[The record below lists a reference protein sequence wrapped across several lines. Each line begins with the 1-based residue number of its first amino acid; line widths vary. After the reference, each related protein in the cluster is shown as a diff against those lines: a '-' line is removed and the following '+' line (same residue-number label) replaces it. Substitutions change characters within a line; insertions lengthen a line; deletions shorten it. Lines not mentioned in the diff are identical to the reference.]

1 MTSPLPGDPHLAPM
15 RPASDASDAV
25 RAAAGRVMLVS
36 TNADRAGAPL
46 HVRALALGLLE
57 RGWTVGVVFGE
68 EGPVEADLRARGVDC
83 HVLPNLRSDMRFW
96 RDRRSVAGLVGLLQA
111 FAPDLVHAHSAKAG
125 MVARLAAARLGVPCV
140 YTVHGWGFGPG
151 RARLQAAVLSVVERA
166 LVRLTAR
173 YIAVSRADERL
184 GRERL
189 RLPGDAI
196 TTVHNGVEDT
206 PHRARP
212 EVSRV
217 IAMVARAHRQKD
229 HATLL
234 RATEGLDCEVWLA
247 GGGTDAEAFRSAL
260 EPAGP
265 DPVRRVRW
273 LGARSDI
280 AELLAG
286 ASVFVLSSR
295 YEGLPLSIIE
305 AMRAGLPVVASDVGG
320 VGELVRP
327 DANGALFESGDAA
340 ALRARL
346 KALLDD
352 PDRRARLGAAA
363 RADDEAGYTVEA
375 MMRSTLEVYRGAM
388 RGAAARRRTLNG
400 ALEPSAS
407 PRS

>member
-1 MTSPLPGDPHLAPM
+1 MTSPMSDDP
-15 RPASDASDAV
+15 SDPRGAV
-25 RAAAGRVMLVS
+25 AGRVMLVS

-57 RGWTVGVVFGE
+57 RGWTVAAVFGE
-68 EGPVEADLRARGVDC
+68 TGPVEADLRAQGVSC
-83 HVLPNLRSDMRFW
+83 HVLPDLRSDMRFW
-96 RDRRSVAGLVGLLQA
+96 RDRRTVAALAERLRA

-125 MVARLAAARLGVPCV
+125 MVARLASARIGVPCV

-151 RARLQAAVLSVVERA
+151 RAPLQAAVLSVVERA
-166 LVRLTAR
+166 LLGLTSR
-173 YIAVSRADERL
+173 HIAVSRADERL

-189 RLPGDAI
+189 GLRGDAI
-196 TTVHNGVEDT
+196 TTIHNGVEDT

-212 EVSRV
+212 EASRV

-247 GGGTDAEAFRSAL
+247 GGGTDTDAFRRAL

-286 ASVFVLSSR
+286 AGVFVLSSR

-327 DANGALFESGDAA
+327 DVNGALFEAGDAA
-340 ALRARL
+340 ALRTRL
-346 KALLDD
+346 QALLDD
-352 PDRRARLGAAA
+352 PQRRARFGAAA
-363 RADDEAGYTVEA
+363 RADYEAGFTVEA
-375 MMRSTLEVYRGAM
+375 MMRATSEVYRAAL
-388 RGAAARRRTLNG
+388 RGAGARRGPFSGPL
-400 ALEPSAS
+400 APSAS